1 MSDSDDDSEEG
12 GGAGGGANDSLNMSK
27 DETTLALENA
37 MAKAKETVCAAK
49 LAKAAAQNDS
59 AKVVELDLS
68 DDDDGGAMCPITSST
83 CPITHD
89 VMKDPVILVE
99 TGQTYERA
107 AIEEWLKTR
116 HSCPS
121 TGQELTHPPQLTTNY
136 AMRSAAG
143 ASGGAGR
150 RGGGDDDEEEVVDVG
165 AKVVQ
170 VCVCVNENVGTTKS
184 FDVRLGAPLREL
196 MDAFAGKFK
205 VEAKDEKWE
214 IYGTTV
220 DPAETLLTFYE
231 ETANLEFAEEF
242 AVTCAAITKDGGKAI
257 TVKVRPNGKDGDQF
271 EVKVR
276 DEGR

>member
-1 MSDSDDDSEEG
+1 M
-12 GGAGGGANDSLNMSK
+12 NMSK

-37 MAKAKETVCAAK
+37 MAKAKETVSAAK
-49 LAKAAAQNDS
+49 LAKAAAQNES
-59 AKVVELDLS
+59 AQVVELDLS
-68 DDDDGGAMCPITSST
+68 DDDDGGATCPITSST

-121 TGQELTHPPQLTTNY
+121 TGQELKHPPQLTTNY
-136 AMRSAAG
+136 AMRSATG
-143 ASGGAGR
+143 KSGGAGR
-150 RGGGDDDEEEVVDVG
+150 RGGGGDDDEEVVDVG

-170 VCVCVNENVGTTKS
+170 VCVCVNGNVGTTES

-205 VEAKDEKWE
+205 VEAKEVKWE

-220 DPAETLLTFYE
+220 DPAETLLNFYD
-231 ETANLEFAEEF
+231 ETANLASSAEF

-257 TVKVRPNGKDGDQF
+257 TVKVRPNGKDGDSF
-271 EVKVR
+271 DVKVR
-276 DEGR
+276 GEGR